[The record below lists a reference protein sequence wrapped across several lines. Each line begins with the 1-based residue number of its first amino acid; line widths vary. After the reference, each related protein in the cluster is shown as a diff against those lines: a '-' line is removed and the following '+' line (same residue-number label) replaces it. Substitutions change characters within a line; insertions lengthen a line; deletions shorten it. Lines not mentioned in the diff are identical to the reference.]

1 MRFFILLTFL
11 SNRFSI
17 KILFYI
23 LCIIFNLFFLF
34 ILSFINFQ
42 PKSVFQ
48 QNYKPRYEVNKL
60 DKSERCSFANCFNF
74 TNCLDTNLRI
84 YVYPDLFNS
93 SQSKIYSDILTV
105 LRKSVYFTEDA
116 SEACL
121 FILSVDTVD
130 RDRISEDYVKDL
142 NSLISSLPKN
152 IWNDGLNHLIF
163 NFYSGTFPNYS
174 SNDLGFNPGR
184 AMIAWTSSSRQ
195 HFRTDFDISI
205 PLFHKE
211 HPLLSN
217 EEIGLNSTDFQN
229 HDKYLASFKGKRYV
243 YGIGSE
249 TRDILHYLHNNN
261 SVIIASTCRH
271 NSDWKKYEDERCE
284 EDNAQYDRW
293 DYNQLMEN
301 STFCLIP
308 RGRRLGSF
316 RFLESLK
323 HSCIPVIFSDDW
335 VLPFEDFIDWSQVS
349 ISGNEKNILFIY
361 DYLSNI
367 PKERIYKMRHSTQ
380 LIYQKYFASVERIV
394 LTSIEQVF
402 ERIRRHVGLPS
413 QQNWLCY

>member
-1 MRFFILLTFL
+1 MANWEHRLREMFNNQVSQF
-11 SNRFSI
+11 
-17 KILFYI
+17 KKYI
-23 LCIIFNLFFLF
+23 DKAIDDSKYAIPVEF
-34 ILSFINFQ
+34 
-42 PKSVFQ
+42 
-48 QNYKPRYEVNKL
+48 EVNKL
-60 DKSERCSFANCFNF
+60 GKSEKCSFANCFNF
-74 TNCLDTNLRI
+74 TKCLDTNLRI
-84 YVYPDLFNS
+84 YIYPDLPYS
-93 SQSKIYSDILTV
+93 PQSKIYSDILTV

-130 RDRISEDYVKDL
+130 RDRIS
-142 NSLISSLPKN
+142 
-152 IWNDGLNHLIF
+152 
-163 NFYSGTFPNYS
+163 YS
-174 SNDLGFNPGR
+174 SNDLGFNPGK

-217 EEIGLNSTDFQN
+217 EKVGQNSTEVQH

-335 VLPFEDFIDWSQVS
+335 
-349 ISGNEKNILFIY
+349 IY

-367 PKERIYKMRHSTQ
+367 PKERILKMRHSTQ
-380 LIYQKYFASVERIV
+380 LIYRKYFASVEKIV
-394 LTSIEQVF
+394 LTSIKQVF

>member
-1 MRFFILLTFL
+1 MKFLTLLTVLSYRCLEVLVFL
-11 SNRFSI
+11 LFLFLYFFLLSILPVLSFFNFSSYKGTFYRTFYSLIAKNFFFVFLPTHQI
-17 KILFYI
+17 KNFSGFLNLDFQLKFYSIFSVLYLIFSFYLFCHF
-23 LCIIFNLFFLF
+23 LIFNRKVFFNK
-34 ILSFINFQ
+34 IINQ
-42 PKSVFQ
+42 
-48 QNYKPRYEVNKL
+48 VNKL
-60 DKSERCSFANCFNF
+60 GKSEKCSFANCFNF
-74 TNCLDTNLRI
+74 TKCLDTNLRI
-84 YVYPDLFNS
+84 YIYPDLPYS
-93 SQSKIYSDILTV
+93 PQSKIYSDILTV
-105 LRKSVYFTEDA
+105 VRRSVYFTEDA

-121 FILSVDTVD
+121 FILSVDTID
-130 RDRISEDYVKDL
+130 RDRLSEDYVKDL

-152 IWNDGLNHLIF
+152 VWNNGLNHLIF
-163 NFYSGTFPNYS
+163 NFYSGTFPSYS
-174 SNDLGFNPGR
+174 SNDLGFNPGK

-217 EEIGLNSTDFQN
+217 EKVGQNSTEVQH

-323 HSCIPVIFSDDW
+323 HSCIPV
-335 VLPFEDFIDWSQVS
+335 
-349 ISGNEKNILFIY
+349 
-361 DYLSNI
+361 
-367 PKERIYKMRHSTQ
+367 
-380 LIYQKYFASVERIV
+380 
-394 LTSIEQVF
+394 VF
-402 ERIRRHVGLPS
+402 F
-413 QQNWLCY
+413 